1 MSLVLLRSCR
11 HHAKVWTKPSSKSL
25 FIRSLASSS
34 SPTTS
39 FDHVRRVFDDEKYY
53 QDFNNGTLSK
63 KMFSGP
69 RTGLFKNEKLTT
81 PQGLIEFSGQCLT
94 DAQTLVEIMIKEAET
109 SDRGKIHYI
118 RRLDQLSDILC
129 RVIDVAEFIRV
140 AHPNLKWTHA
150 AQQTHELMFE
160 YMNQLNTNVQLH
172 TILGNILADASITS
186 KLSNEEIMVGEYLK
200 QDFERSGIYME
211 PHTRENF
218 VALTQ
223 EISVLGSH
231 FNNGIHEL
239 KDYWCEISQQEYD
252 AIDDADLK
260 REIRRFQQKSPR
272 TSRNSVHIPL
282 AGSIPY
288 SILQRCSMESVRRKV
303 WIALHNASEE
313 QILTLNLFLKYR
325 ATLAKML
332 GYDSFAHYQLEHKMA
347 KNPENV
353 LTFLENLQRKLVDG
367 ENSGLISELES
378 LYAMSNHRNSG
389 ATKSDIIHAIKPW
402 DRDYLLNK
410 LQEEK
415 KETQLDDNISEYLSV
430 GTIMSGLSQLF
441 HSIYNIELLPEP
453 TASGETWATQVR
465 KIKVFDNET
474 QSTLGYLYLDFWL
487 PNVLPSHFTIV
498 CLRQLNKDLGEKIE
512 VMRPLVQLDETESHQ
527 LPVISL
533 VCNFHQG
540 NSFIGRFAGLETS
553 KPTLLTLD
561 QVDTIFH
568 EMGHAM
574 HSMIG
579 RTKLQN
585 LSGTRCLTD
594 FVELPSVLM
603 ESFSKDPRVL
613 GRIARHYN
621 TNELLPHDL
630 LAKHQHYRGVLEN
643 SETYMQS
650 KMAMLDQVLHGKG
663 IVKQLEMARE
673 DIDSTTM
680 YHSLE
685 KELKV
690 FSDQWSTW
698 HGKFPHLFS
707 YGAVYFS
714 YLFDR
719 AIAEK
724 IWKSLFESDPW
735 SRKAG
740 TTYKEAVLKWGG
752 TRDPWH
758 CLADALSNQE
768 LSKGDEKAMRII
780 GGETRD
786 L

>member
-1 MSLVLLRSCR
+1 MLLILRRSIR
-11 HHAKVWTKPSSKSL
+11 HSAPAWRRLPYIQPSG
-25 FIRSLASSS
+25 RCLATS
-34 SPTTS
+34 S
-39 FDHVRRVFDDEKYY
+39 FDHIRLVFDNEKYY
-53 QDFNNGTLSK
+53 HEFSPASLSK
-63 KMFSGP
+63 KIFSRQ

-81 PQGLIEFSGQCLT
+81 PQGLIDFSGVCLVE
-94 DAQTLVEIMIKEAET
+94 AQTLVDTMIKEAET
-109 SDRGKIHYI
+109 SEHGRLHYI

-140 AHPNLKWTHA
+140 AHPSLKWTNA

-172 TILGNILADASITS
+172 TILGNILADGSVTDQ
-186 KLSNEEIMVGEYLK
+186 LTNEEILVGEYLK

-211 PHTRENF
+211 PHTRGNF
-218 VALTQ
+218 VTLTQ
-223 EISVLGSH
+223 EISVLGSQ

-239 KDYWCEISQQEYD
+239 KEYLCEISLQEYE
-252 AIDDADLK
+252 AIDDPDLK
-260 REIRRFQQKSPR
+260 KEIRLFQR
-272 TSRNSVHIPL
+272 HLSRPTHNSINIPL

-288 SILQRCSMESVRRKV
+288 TILQKCSLEPVRRKV
-303 WIALHNASEE
+303 WISLHNASQD
-313 QILTLNLFLKYR
+313 QISTLNMFLKFR

-347 KNPENV
+347 KRPENV
-353 LTFLENLQRKLVDG
+353 LTFLENLQNKMIEG
-367 ENSGLISELES
+367 ENSGLIKELQS
-378 LYAMSNHRNSG
+378 LYDTTTTNEPST
-389 ATKSDIIHAIKPW
+389 TKNDIIHAVKPW

-410 LQEEK
+410 LQDGA
-415 KETQLDDNISEYLSV
+415 KESELEDNISEYLSV
-430 GTIMSGLSQLF
+430 GTIMSGLSELF
-441 HSIYNIELLPEP
+441 HSIYNIDLVPEP
-453 TASGETWATQVR
+453 TVSGETWATQVR

-474 QSTLGYLYLDFWL
+474 QKILGYLYLDFWL
-487 PNVLPSHFTIV
+487 PNVLPSHFTVV
-498 CLRQLNKDLGEKIE
+498 CLRQLNTDLGESTDN
-512 VMRPLVQLDETESHQ
+512 MRLLVQLDETESHQ

-540 NSFIGRFAGLETS
+540 HSFIGRFAEAEAC

-579 RTKLQN
+579 KTRLQN

-603 ESFSKDPRVL
+603 ESFSKDSRVL
-613 GRIARHYN
+613 GRIARHYS
-621 TNELLPHDL
+621 TNEPIPQELLT
-630 LAKHQHYRGVLEN
+630 KHQRLRGVLEN
-643 SETYMQS
+643 CETYMQS
-650 KMAMLDQVLHGKG
+650 KMAMLDQVLHGTK
-663 IVKQLEMARE
+663 VVEQLTNSGEL
-673 DIDSTTM
+673 DSTTM
-680 YHSLE
+680 YHNLE
-685 KELKV
+685 RELRV

-724 IWKSLFESDPW
+724 IWKCLFEKDPW
-735 SRKAG
+735 CREAG
-740 TTYKEAVLKWGG
+740 TKYKEAVLKWGG
-752 TRDPWH
+752 TKDPWH

-768 LSKGDEKAMRII
+768 LRKGDEKAMRII
-780 GGETRD
+780 GGDSD